1 MSCPN
6 CNDASYLKSEQLR
19 RLSPSGCARV
29 KYRVSVASTGEQ
41 IAIEVQPVEP
51 VAIIRDH
58 PRSSKSPSCRS
69 GTAISRVVLAA
80 HLSGAGWHAISGRSQ
95 PTDHQ
100 LEKVKPHVRTHPRI
114 AAGLT
119 DRERNTGNS
128 HPPKTKAKRSNGD
141 VVPSALLV
149 AEHKNCRDKAN
160 GHNHCH

>member
-1 MSCPN
+1 MRPFCR
-6 CNDASYLKSEQLR
+6 CTMRRIASA
-19 RLSPSGCARV
+19 SPAAG
-29 KYRVSVASTGEQ
+29 
-41 IAIEVQPVEP
+41 
-51 VAIIRDH
+51 
-58 PRSSKSPSCRS
+58 SKSPLKFSRSSRSRSSAIIKEPIVPKRNGNKPSRAGGPFVGCRM
-69 GTAISRVVLAA
+69 
-80 HLSGAGWHAISGRSQ
+80 HAISGRSQ

>member
-1 MSCPN
+1 MKFSR
-6 CNDASYLKSEQLR
+6 SSR
-19 RLSPSGCARV
+19 SRSS
-29 KYRVSVASTGEQ
+29 
-41 IAIEVQPVEP
+41 
-51 VAIIRDH
+51 AIIKEPIVPKRNGNK
-58 PRSSKSPSCRS
+58 P
-69 GTAISRVVLAA
+69 IVLAA
-80 HLSGAGWHAISGRSQ
+80 HLSGAGWRAISGRSQ

-100 LEKVKPHVRTHPRI
+100 LEKVKPHVRTYPRI